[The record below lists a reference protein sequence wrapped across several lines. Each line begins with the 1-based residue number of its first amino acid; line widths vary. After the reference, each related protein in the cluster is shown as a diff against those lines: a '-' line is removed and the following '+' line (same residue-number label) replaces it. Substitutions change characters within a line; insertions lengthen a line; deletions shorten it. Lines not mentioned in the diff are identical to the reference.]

1 MSAELKQTK
10 QNSCV
15 VEIPPLGSRDR
26 LVGLRV
32 ILPIAMKIH
41 ASAVALLAAVSVLA
55 LPGAARAQTLTIDQA
70 REIIAPFYRAL
81 NAGNDA
87 VALVNLATSAEWLSC
102 GGNDTCRGRDQVGVA
117 IAGLQKAV
125 PDLKWEIKE
134 VVVSG
139 DRVIVRGEA
148 SGTPTGSFMGVP
160 GCGKSFRIMSIDV
173 HTIKDGKMIRAYHV
187 EDWMGAVRQLS
198 AP

>member
-1 MSAELKQTK
+1 M
-10 QNSCV
+10 
-15 VEIPPLGSRDR
+15 R
-26 LVGLRV
+26 
-32 ILPIAMKIH
+32 IH
-41 ASAVALLAAVSVLA
+41 ASASVFALLASVSFS
-55 LPGAARAQTLTIDQA
+55 PPPAQADPLTVDQA
-70 REIIAPFYRAL
+70 REIIAPFYQAL

-87 VALVNLATSAEWLSC
+87 VALVNEATSPEWMSC
-102 GGNDTCRGRDQVGVA
+102 GGNDTCRGRDQVSAA
-117 IAGLQKAV
+117 IAGLHKAV

-148 SGTPTGSFMGVP
+148 SGTPAGNFMGVA
-160 GCGKSFRIMSIDV
+160 GGGKSFRIMSIDV

-187 EDWMGAVRQLS
+187 EDWMGATRQLA